1 MIKNLINILCPSL
14 AIAKGLNVAA
24 VTAAAAV
31 GSAAVGAV
39 GSNMAANTAAD
50 GQKAAAE
57 AANSP
62 WSKAQPYIS
71 GEFQPAQDALN
82 DALGMGVY
90 SGPRVAS
97 LNPYQ
102 TQGADS
108 TAAYANGNGA
118 ATANQLFNTGT
129 AMTNAGAGYGTN
141 AQTLLQQAQQ
151 DPTQGFLSTASQYAN
166 NPYVDGLIDSA
177 NRDVS
182 RDLNETQLPS
192 LAVGAAGNGNT
203 DSTRTGVASA
213 ILQRGAADRMAD
225 TASNIRSQFFNQGLQ
240 TAQSQYNANADRALN
255 ANQQVGNA
263 FQLGSS
269 ALLNGQQA
277 NGNNFDQLQAAG
289 GVFQNQDQANIN
301 ADMQKFN
308 EQQQTPL
315 NLIGQ
320 YMNVINGSWGGQAV
334 NPVGPNSTAAA
345 IQGALGGGAMGAG
358 LAGKLGGYGD
368 TSGGT
373 NYNFTM
379 PEGYASTP
387 ASDSMQV
394 PAGLSAFGYGS

>member
-1 MIKNLINILCPSL
+1 MIKTLLNILCPAL
-14 AIAKGLNVAA
+14 GLAKGMNVAA
-24 VTAAAAV
+24 AAI
-31 GSAAVGAV
+31 GGAV
-39 GSNMAANTAAD
+39 VGGVASNMAAGTQAD

-82 DALGMGVY
+82 NALGMGVY
-90 SGPRVAS
+90 SGSRVAS

-108 TAAYANGNGA
+108 AAAYANGNGLN
-118 ATANQLFNTGT
+118 TANLFYNTGT
-129 AMTNAGAGYGTN
+129 GMTNAGAGYGTN
-141 AQTLLQQAQQ
+141 AQSLFQQAQQ

-240 TAQSQYNANADRALN
+240 TAQTQYNANADRALN

-263 FQLGSS
+263 FQLGGA

-334 NPVGPNSTAAA
+334 NPVGPNSTAAS
-345 IQGALGGGAMGAG
+345 IQGALGGAAMGAG
-358 LAGKLGGYGD
+358 MAGKLGGYSN
-368 TSGGT
+368 TGGGST
-373 NYNFTM
+373 GYNFSM
-379 PEGYASTP
+379 PEGYSATP
-387 ASDSMQV
+387 ASDSMQI